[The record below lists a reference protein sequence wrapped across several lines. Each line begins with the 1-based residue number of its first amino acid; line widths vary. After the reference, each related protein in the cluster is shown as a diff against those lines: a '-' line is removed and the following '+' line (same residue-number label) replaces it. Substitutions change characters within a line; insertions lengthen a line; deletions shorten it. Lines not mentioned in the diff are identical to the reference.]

1 MNIILVTGI
10 LLIIV
15 SLITEKKYKPY
26 VGFAFI
32 LLIMGFQSGVE
43 GDFMAYGTEF
53 DTIGRSQTVDSRTIE
68 DEPVF
73 PYLMKFFTYVA
84 PYWLFVLVL
93 SLFQVFVLERLVSR
107 YAKGPY
113 QFIAA
118 ILFFFTFN
126 MMLMQMKAMRQGL
139 AIELM
144 VAAFLLM
151 ERKRKKK
158 FPWIPALLAVTAFF
172 SHNSSFVA
180 VPFLVMFYFA
190 TRRENAFT
198 KMGNGDLFPV
208 LMEALYFFVYF
219 IKTTILNDYL
229 ISFALLTDE
238 DFRLSGYFSENE
250 MENAF
255 DISWLIVLYD
265 AIIMFLVAWYY
276 RFADSRMRVF
286 CWASMVAAIGDM
298 LFFGIGSLPR
308 IIMYLVVFNLAVYP
322 AVATQ
327 LNRKFGRIWA
337 LAFLVLLLGYAVKT
351 SLPWM
356 LGTDGGRFGTYR
368 FIFMP

>member
-10 LLIIV
+10 LLIIA
-15 SLITEKKYKPY
+15 SLATEKKYKPY
-26 VGFAFI
+26 IGFAFVF
-32 LLIMGFQSGVE
+32 LIMGFQSGVE
-43 GDFMAYGTEF
+43 GDFMAYMQEYNGLSA
-53 DTIGRSQTVDSRTIE
+53 SQVVDSRTIE

-73 PYLMKFFTYVA
+73 PYLMKFFSFFS
-84 PYWLFVLVL
+84 PYWLFILL
-93 SLFQVFVLERLVSR
+93 MSLFECYVLERFVSR

-118 ILFFFTFN
+118 ILFFFAFN
-126 MMLMQMKAMRQGL
+126 MMLMQMKALRQGF

-144 VAAFLLM
+144 VAAFLLL
-151 ERKRKKK
+151 ERKKKK
-158 FPWIPALLAVTAFF
+158 FPWVPLLLAVTAFF
-172 SHNSSFVA
+172 THNSSLVA
-180 VPFLVMFYFA
+180 VPFLILFYFA
-190 TRRENAFT
+190 TRRDNFLT
-198 KMGNGDLFPV
+198 KTGNGDLFPV
-208 LMEALYFFVYF
+208 IMVGIYLFVYF

-229 ISFALLTDE
+229 ISFALLSDE

-255 DISWLIVLYD
+255 NISWLIVLYD

-286 CWASMVAAIGDM
+286 CWASMIAAIGDM

-322 AVATQ
+322 AVALQ
-327 LNRKFGRIWA
+327 LSKKFGKIWA
-337 LAFLVLLLGYAVKT
+337 LAFLVLLVGYAVKT

-356 LGTDGGRFGTYR
+356 LGVDDGRFGTYR

>member
-15 SLITEKKYKPY
+15 SLATEKKYKSY
-26 VGFAFI
+26 IGFAFVF
-32 LLIMGFQSGVE
+32 LIMGFQSGVE
-43 GDFMAYGTEF
+43 GDFMGYMQEYYGLSVSEV
-53 DTIGRSQTVDSRTIE
+53 VDSRTIE

-73 PYLMKFFTYVA
+73 PYLMKFFGYFA
-84 PYWLFVLVL
+84 PDWMFILLM
-93 SLFQVFVLERLVSR
+93 SLFECFVLERFVSR
-107 YAKGPY
+107 YANGPY

-126 MMLMQMKAMRQGL
+126 MMLLQMKVLRQGL

-144 VAAFLLM
+144 LAAFLLM
-151 ERKRKKK
+151 ERRRKK
-158 FPWIPALLAVTAFF
+158 FPWVPALLAVVAYFT
-172 SHNSSFVA
+172 HNSSLVA
-180 VPFLVMFYFA
+180 APFLILFYFA
-190 TRRENAFT
+190 TRKEHFLT
-198 KMGNGDLFPV
+198 KTGNGDLFPV
-208 LMEALYFFVYF
+208 IMVAVYLFVYF
-219 IKTTILNDYL
+219 IKTTLLYDYL
-229 ISFALLTDE
+229 INLALLSDE
-238 DFRLSGYFSENE
+238 TNRLIGYFSEKE
-250 MENAF
+250 LENVF
-255 DISWLIVLYD
+255 DISWLIVLYN

-286 CWASMVAAIGDM
+286 CWASMIAAIGDM

-322 AVATQ
+322 AVALQ
-327 LNRKFGRIWA
+327 LSKKFGKIWVI
-337 LAFLVLLLGYAVKT
+337 AFLVLLVGYAVKT

-356 LGTDGGRFGTYR
+356 VGVDEGRFGTFR

>member
-1 MNIILVTGI
+1 
-10 LLIIV
+10 
-15 SLITEKKYKPY
+15 
-26 VGFAFI
+26 
-32 LLIMGFQSGVE
+32 
-43 GDFMAYGTEF
+43 
-53 DTIGRSQTVDSRTIE
+53 
-68 DEPVF
+68 
-73 PYLMKFFTYVA
+73 
-84 PYWLFVLVL
+84 
-93 SLFQVFVLERLVSR
+93 
-107 YAKGPY
+107 
-113 QFIAA
+113 
-118 ILFFFTFN
+118 
-126 MMLMQMKAMRQGL
+126 
-139 AIELM
+139 
-144 VAAFLLM
+144 
-151 ERKRKKK
+151 
-158 FPWIPALLAVTAFF
+158 
-172 SHNSSFVA
+172 
-180 VPFLVMFYFA
+180 
-190 TRRENAFT
+190 
-198 KMGNGDLFPV
+198 
-208 LMEALYFFVYF
+208 
-219 IKTTILNDYL
+219 
-229 ISFALLTDE
+229 
-238 DFRLSGYFSENE
+238 